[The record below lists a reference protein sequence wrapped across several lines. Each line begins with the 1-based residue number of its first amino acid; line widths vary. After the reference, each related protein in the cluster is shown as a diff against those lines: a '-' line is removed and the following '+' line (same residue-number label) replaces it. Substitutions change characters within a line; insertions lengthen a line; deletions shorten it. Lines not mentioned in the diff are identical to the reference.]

1 MSNQW
6 FELTFKQ
13 IEPINIGQGGWGVV
27 NETRIFIPGITMWGA
42 LTNAYFKETGKHY
55 KDIKNIF
62 EQISCFYP
70 KIDGKVLYPNYKNGE
85 FHLGDISESE
95 FRQKYVKNFTST
107 AINPTSLNAK
117 DESLHEIDLIY
128 PYNIE
133 WVGYINCKKEY
144 LDEYLDEK
152 KEIKIYIGGDARY
165 GFGLMEFT
173 KKDSKKDYNFEL
185 IKGIYKNE
193 HDNIEH
199 ETILKNYLEFKNQE
213 FEGELEILPEFDFT
227 KGQKTIKNAKYYIT
241 PGSKISNKN

>member
-42 LTNAYFKETGKHY
+42 LTNAYFKKTGEY
-55 KDIKNIF
+55 DENIF

-70 KIDGKVLYPNYKNGE
+70 KINGKVLYPSYKNGE
-85 FHLGDISESE
+85 FYLGDISESE
-95 FRQKYVKNFTST
+95 FRQKYVKSFTST

-117 DESLHEIDLIY
+117 DESLHEIDFIY

-133 WVGYINCKKEY
+133 WVGYIKCEEKY
-144 LDEYLDEK
+144 LDEI
-152 KEIKIYIGGDARY
+152 KEIYIGGDVRY
-165 GFGLMEFT
+165 GFGLMELT
-173 KKDSKKDYNFEL
+173 KKANEKDYNFEI
-185 IKGIYKNE
+185 IKGVYKNR
-193 HDNIEH
+193 H
-199 ETILKNYLEFKNQE
+199 EATLKNYLKFNNQN

-227 KGQKTIKNAKYYIT
+227 KGEKIIKNAKYYIT
-241 PGSKISNKN
+241 PGSKILE